1 MKDLGVY
8 PKNSACRSLFQVLLE
23 SASLSYVNAFLPSA
37 YVIIPMFGFD
47 QSFWKCCSVSI
58 SSVIRLVRLYIFDG
72 LWAFTFQSCIHV
84 QRKQLDDVHTSPSKK
99 SATYMSTC
107 KLTFRAGCASF
118 ASSRLEG
125 PTLWSDRSTWFV
137 TSGKAKDTQIQVF
150 SNSRQV
156 THALDDQCR
165 RAYLPRQEA

>member
-1 MKDLGVY
+1 MR
-8 PKNSACRSLFQVLLE
+8 RSVHR
-23 SASLSYVNAFLPSA
+23 
-37 YVIIPMFGFD
+37 I
-47 QSFWKCCSVSI
+47 CCFSPGGLVC
-58 SSVIRLVRLYIFDG
+58 SSVRRTIVSFFVNFKRMTRLVRLYIFDG

-84 QRKQLDDVHTSPSKK
+84 QREQLDDVHTSPSKK

-107 KLTFRAGCASF
+107 KLTFRAGCATF

-137 TSGKAKDTQIQVF
+137 TSGKAKGTQIQVF
-150 SNSRQV
+150 SCPRKV

-165 RAYLPRQEA
+165 RAYFPRYEARE